1 MHILYT
7 HLSFSRRLD
16 DVDVELAVAADT
28 VPTHCSQVSLFLDAR
43 PSTDDCGTALQIAD
57 EQAAATAAAAAATAA
72 QQQSAVAAVQS
83 AHEEGADSTAQKAV
97 LNALPQQ

>member
-57 EQAAATAAAAAATAA
+57 EQAAATTAAAAAA
-72 QQQSAVAAVQS
+72 QQQSAVAALQS

-97 LNALPQQ
+97 LNPLHQQ